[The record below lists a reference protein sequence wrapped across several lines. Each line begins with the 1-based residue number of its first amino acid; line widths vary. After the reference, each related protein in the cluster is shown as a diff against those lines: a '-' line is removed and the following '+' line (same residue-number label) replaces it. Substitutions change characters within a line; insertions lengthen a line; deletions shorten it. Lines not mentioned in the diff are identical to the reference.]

1 MQEELAYSIYLG
13 SDKNKTNKAKEVAK
27 NNPSGTTSFSNNGIQ
42 NAQQLSKV
50 NKHNLRDY
58 ENNKEDIFI
67 LKGTDNLYQDVKQ
80 IYLQE
85 FEESRIEYNN
95 KQTREDRKIND
106 YFKHI
111 SDSNLWDLACEIV
124 IELGDMEYWQD
135 KDKNYRMKMIDV
147 YNEQVKDLE
156 RIFPEF
162 RIANAVIHF
171 DETSPHL
178 HIVGVPVTDNNKRG
192 MKKQVAKSKI
202 FTKDS
207 LKNLQDKMRI
217 CCIKSYNKFYEKN
230 DKLKHKQKGRNID
243 INVKDM
249 ANYKTFKKEYNKNRQ
264 AINEVFNNSKTID
277 KFSNEIDKVLS
288 DLKPTKLNKNNYVI
302 SNEDI
307 DKIKNYTKNVKY
319 TNKTFNK
326 VNRLND
332 IADNFEKDY
341 SKLDTE
347 KSSLEYQLELKDE
360 DIKKLEKKIEKQEDK
375 ITNLSNEN
383 KTLKLEL
390 HKFKTFWRNLM
401 HHFQD
406 KIAISKDDS
415 YKKVADNL
423 YEDGIFDEN
432 EKEIV
437 NNPLRKVKTKE
448 ELEKLRKERNN
459 DVKF

>member
-1 MQEELAYSIYLG
+1 MVEELAYSIHLC
-13 SDKNKTNKAKEVAK
+13 SDKNRTNRAKKIAKE
-27 NNPSGTTSFSNNGIQ
+27 NPSGETSFSNNGIQ

-111 SDSNLWDLACEIV
+111 SASSLWDLACEIV

-135 KDKNYRMKMIDV
+135 KDKNYRMKMVDV

-156 RIFPEF
+156 KIVPEF

-171 DETSPHL
+171 DEISPHL